1 MPSSIITAVI
11 SFIGTNIDDI
21 FILTL
26 FFAECKGLSV
36 VLGQYLGMSVLVGVS
51 LLGALGLSFIPEEY
65 IHWLGIVPILLGVKA
80 IFDRDEDESKSGT
93 GVFGIA
99 LITIANGADNIGVYI
114 PLFAGYSL
122 PEVLSAVAIFAA
134 MTALWCLL
142 GKKLSDLPMLRA
154 FLQKYKRVIVPVVFI
169 ALGVY
174 ILLG

>member
-1 MPSSIITAVI
+1 MPSSVITSIV

-26 FFAECKGLSV
+26 FFAQCKALTV
-36 VLGQYLGMSVLVGVS
+36 VLGQYLGMGALVGVS
-51 LLGALGLSFIPEEY
+51 LLGAFGLSFIPEGY
-65 IHWLGIVPILLGVKA
+65 IHWLGVIPILLGVKA
-80 IFDRDEDESKSGT
+80 IFDRREDESKSGT

-99 LITIANGADNIGVYI
+99 LITVANGADNIGVYI

-122 PEVLSAVAIFAA
+122 PESLLAVAIFAV
-134 MTALWCLL
+134 MTALWCFL
-142 GKKLSDLPMLRA
+142 GKKLASLPWLSA

-169 ALGVY
+169 ALGAY